1 MEWPVLGPQVI
12 GRVTSHPESFLVSHA
27 HLSVW
32 IVDPDSLG
40 REDES
45 AWDSTGGRAIQVP
58 HAVLTRLYST
68 APWCH
73 WQTYKKCGNARLCRT
88 FPRRNDDSILQG
100 SAKKPSKTITLQ
112 RRMKLEKP
120 PQGQH
125 RPLVTA
131 SRRSES
137 TSRSIRRYLS
147 IAGESSTTRTCC
159 QHRGFSLFW
168 SRN

>member
-27 HLSVW
+27 YLSVW

-45 AWDSTGGRAIQVP
+45 AWDSTGGACNSGTARGLDKTLQHSTLVP
-58 HAVLTRLYST
+58 LA
-68 APWCH
+68 
-73 WQTYKKCGNARLCRT
+73 TYKKCGNARLCRT

-137 TSRSIRRYLS
+137 TSRRIRRYLS
-147 IAGESSTTRTCC
+147 IAGESSTTRTV
-159 QHRGFSLFW
+159 GPSLLERVA
-168 SRN
+168 S